1 MTNEDQIR
9 QLNEAYVQAS
19 LSGDVTWYQAHL
31 AEEFVGIES
40 DATVLDK
47 AAFLR
52 MTAQGSDLAHYH
64 LDDVEVHFYNE
75 VALVR
80 CTGSWLTKH
89 GTPGISRYV
98 DIYVCQENAWKVVS
112 AQITRPQPDQ
122 I

>member
-1 MTNEDQIR
+1 MTSEDHIR

-19 LSGDVTWYQAHL
+19 LAGDVAWYQAHL
-31 AEEFVGIES
+31 AEEFIGIES

-52 MTAQGSDLAHYH
+52 MTAQGSDLAHYQ
-64 LDDVEVHFYNE
+64 LDEVDVRLYNA

-80 CTGSWLTKH
+80 CTGSWLTKQ

-98 DIYVCQENAWKVVS
+98 DIYVRQDNEWKVVS
-112 AQITRPQPDQ
+112 AQITRPQPAV
-122 I
+122 

>member
-1 MTNEDQIR
+1 MTSEDQIR
-9 QLNEAYVQAS
+9 QLNEAYVRAS
-19 LSGDVTWYQAHL
+19 LAGDVAWYRAHL

-47 AAFLR
+47 AEFLH
-52 MTAQGSDLAHYH
+52 MTAQGSDLAHYQ
-64 LDDVEVHFYNE
+64 LDEVDVRLYNE

-98 DIYVCQENAWKVVS
+98 DIYVRQDNEWKVVS
-112 AQITRPQPDQ
+112 AQITRPQPPA
-122 I
+122 